1 MFPLPGAWVP
11 HWCPGP
17 CLLPLG
23 TWVFRK
29 YKSDLGHPTSCP
41 HSALVRK
48 RDRKSFLSFGVL
60 GLGSFMDALEPRTL
74 DLQIC
79 SKAIPFSPPAHAL
92 PPEVGQAS
100 DLCSL
105 HTRIACAADLSH
117 PSFIHLSTEFCSTYC
132 VQWAVTAFLKA
143 TVCCGANEQGG

>member
-1 MFPLPGAWVP
+1 
-11 HWCPGP
+11 
-17 CLLPLG
+17 
-23 TWVFRK
+23 
-29 YKSDLGHPTSCP
+29 
-41 HSALVRK
+41 
-48 RDRKSFLSFGVL
+48 
-60 GLGSFMDALEPRTL
+60 MDALEPRTL

-117 PSFIHLSTEFCSTYC
+117 PSFIHLSTEF
-132 VQWAVTAFLKA
+132 
-143 TVCCGANEQGG
+143 